1 MSNISKNRDKKLG
14 LTVLAKLAI
23 PRKLCGGLVY
33 TLDEPVSDNLK
44 DLVNEATAYYI
55 PYSTTTGVIMDFSN
69 WHNVKF
75 YDVRSI
81 EGIYFIEKETHFHI
95 NRGNARLKRSFLFKT
110 IEGDIIERQLEI
122 YKSEL
127 MFIGAMNH
135 ANEVLYYLDQRDE
148 LSYDLI
154 NIEMF
159 NKIYKGYLNKYWGD
173 SEYSGEQ
180 YVIKSTADKDTNDMA
195 DIAMIPKIKKGQTG
209 EIAVLRLTEGPVI
222 LKGHIPLSLNSQFDF
237 DIDRIRRLRETHTIQ
252 MGNYL
257 IICPQSLEGQIHS
270 K

>member
-1 MSNISKNRDKKLG
+1 MSNISNNRDKKLG

-33 TLDEPVSDNLK
+33 TLDEPVSDNLR

-75 YDVRSI
+75 YDVRSR
-81 EGIYFIEKETHFHI
+81 EGIYIIEKETHFHI
-95 NRGNARLKRSFLFKT
+95 NRGNARLKRSFLFET
-110 IEGDIIERQLEI
+110 IGGNIKEMQLEI

-148 LSYDLI
+148 LSYNLVDI
-154 NIEMF
+154 KMF
-159 NKIYKGYLNKYWGD
+159 NKIYKGYLNKYWGE
-173 SEYSGEQ
+173 SENIGEQ

-209 EIAVLRLTEGPVI
+209 EIAVLRLTEGPVT
-222 LKGHIPLSLNSQFDF
+222 LKGHIPLSLNSQCDF